1 MITNRTI
8 SDFFHAL
15 PIEARVI
22 RLRQEYAQARIGLI
36 RALGAFEASEG
47 IGGTVMFNA
56 IVDASEYV
64 KSTSKALVAAVF
76 EAEQVNSLIRT

>member
-22 RLRQEYAQARIGLI
+22 RLRQEHARARIGLI
-36 RALGAFEASEG
+36 RALGAFEAS
-47 IGGTVMFNA
+47 GGTVMFNA

-76 EAEQVNSLIRT
+76 EAEQVNSLLHS